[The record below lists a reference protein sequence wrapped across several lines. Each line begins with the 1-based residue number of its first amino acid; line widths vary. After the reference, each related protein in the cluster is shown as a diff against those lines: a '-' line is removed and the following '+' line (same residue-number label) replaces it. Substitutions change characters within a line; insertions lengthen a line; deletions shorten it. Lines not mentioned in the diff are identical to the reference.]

1 MINLYERYCLPRLL
15 DFACGGKPIQ
25 KQREK
30 VVPMASGVVL
40 EVGMGS
46 GQNLPFYA
54 LDQIELIYGLEPSA
68 GMRAL
73 AAPVIKASGLPVE
86 LIELPGEEIPLPDDT
101 VDTVLLT
108 YTLCTIADRAG
119 ALQQMKRVLKPS
131 GRLIFC
137 EHARAPD
144 ESVIKWQDRLNP
156 IWRPIAGGCCMNV
169 DILGHI
175 TAAGFHI
182 VEQSNMY
189 LPSTPKV
196 LGYNVWGVAT
206 Q

>member
-1 MINLYERYCLPRLL
+1 MTDLYERYCLPRLL

-30 VVPMASGVVL
+30 VVPMASGIVL
-40 EVGMGS
+40 EVGIGS
-46 GQNLPFYA
+46 GQNLPFYNP
-54 LDQIELIYGLEPSA
+54 DQIERIYGLEPSA

-73 AAPVIKASGLPVE
+73 AAPLVRESGLPVE
-86 LIELPGEEIPLPDDT
+86 FIDLPGEEIPLPDDS
-101 VDTVLLT
+101 VDTVLLV
-108 YTLCTIADRAG
+108 YTLCTIVDRAG
-119 ALQQMKRVLKPS
+119 ALQQMKRVLKPN

-144 ESVIKWQDRLNP
+144 EPVVKWQDRLNP
-156 IWRPIAGGCCMNV
+156 IWRPMAGGCCMNV

-175 TAAGFHI
+175 ADAGFQV
-182 VEQSNMY
+182 VEQDTMY

-206 Q
+206 L